1 MYVRYNAII
10 EAGTY
15 VRYTCS
21 MRRHEM
27 RSAEMTRERERRRRE
42 AEIRRHIL
50 LLVTV
55 SAVMIICAA
64 ILIFGIRSRAAE
76 KNAETGYKY
85 YTSITVSDGEDLQD
99 IADRYFNDEHY
110 SSTDAYIDEV
120 CAINHYYQTSAEL
133 PELHA
138 GDHLIVPYYSDA
150 YLQ

>member
-1 MYVRYNAII
+1 MMS
-10 EAGTY
+10 AGMA
-15 VRYTCS
+15 RK
-21 MRRHEM
+21 
-27 RSAEMTRERERRRRE
+27 RERRRRE

-55 SAVMIICAA
+55 SAVMIVCAA

-76 KNAETGYKY
+76 KNTESGYKY
-85 YTSITVSDGEDLQD
+85 YTSITVGNGEDLQD

-133 PELHA
+133 PEIHA
-138 GDHLIVPYYSDA
+138 GEHLIVPYYSDE